1 MVVHET
7 AATERPPVVPGAGV
21 TFPTLT
27 PTNYIEWAL
36 FMQVHMESWGLWDA
50 VEGHAASVRDDKS
63 ALGVI
68 LRAVPPE
75 VLSVLVVKK
84 TAKDAWDSL
93 KVMRMGVHRVR
104 EATAQRLRAEFE
116 QITFRDG
123 ETLDAFGMRI
133 TALVN
138 QLRTLGDNV
147 EEVRVVQKVLR
158 VVPSRYAQ
166 IAVAIET
173 LIDLSTI
180 SVEELIGRLRTAEE
194 RCGNAPTPAS
204 GG

>member
-1 MVVHET
+1 M
-7 AATERPPVVPGAGV
+7 RSKG
-21 TFPTLT
+21 TL
-27 PTNYIEWAL
+27 
-36 FMQVHMESWGLWDA
+36 
-50 VEGHAASVRDDKS
+50 RDDKT

-68 LRAVPPE
+68 LRTVPLE

-84 TAKDAWDSL
+84 TAKEAWDTL

-116 QITFRDG
+116 PINFRDG

-138 QLRTLGDNV
+138 HLRTLGGHVD
-147 EEVRVVQKVLR
+147 EVRVVQKVLR

-166 IAVAIET
+166 IVVAIET
-173 LIDLSTI
+173 LLDLNTI
-180 SVEELIGRLRTAEE
+180 TVEELIGRLRTSEE
-194 RCGNAPTPAS
+194 RCGNGPT
-204 GG
+204 

>member
-1 MVVHET
+1 
-7 AATERPPVVPGAGV
+7 
-21 TFPTLT
+21 
-27 PTNYIEWAL
+27 
-36 FMQVHMESWGLWDA
+36 
-50 VEGHAASVRDDKS
+50 
-63 ALGVI
+63 
-68 LRAVPPE
+68 
-75 VLSVLVVKK
+75 
-84 TAKDAWDSL
+84 
-93 KVMRMGVHRVR
+93 
-104 EATAQRLRAEFE
+104 
-116 QITFRDG
+116 
-123 ETLDAFGMRI
+123 MRI

-173 LIDLSTI
+173 LLDLSTI

-204 GG
+204 GGQLLMTEQQWYARHREREQGQHSGSGSAGGNGNGGGGNRRRGKPQNQRRDNNNQGNGGGTSREGAGNGGRDMSKVKCYNCKRTGTSLAAAPSHGANARSR